1 MTIRS
6 PLFNV
11 LEKAARKAARSLLH
25 DFGEVEQLQVSQK
38 GPADFVSQADTKA
51 ENTLRAELSK
61 ARPGF
66 GFILEEGGEI
76 VGNDGEHRWV
86 IDPLDGTT
94 NFLHGIPHFCMSIAL
109 EKYRKT
115 PTGVRRET
123 LAGMIYEPIRDE
135 MFFAEKGQGAFLNG
149 KRLRVSGRA
158 KLADCVFATG
168 IPVQGRSDPK
178 VFIAELS
185 AMMERVSSVHR
196 MGSAALDLAYVAA
209 GRYDGFWERK
219 LNAWDIAA
227 GLLLIREA
235 GGYVSDM
242 DGGSDM
248 LEKGSVLVANDKLH
262 SEFARIL
269 RDAGKVAAKAGAQ

>member
-11 LEKAARKAARSLLH
+11 MEKAARKAARSLLH

-115 PTGVRRET
+115 PSGVRRPAPSTVGQHNAEIYGG
-123 LAGMIYEPIRDE
+123 LLGMSE
-135 MFFAEKGQGAFLNG
+135 
-149 KRLRVSGRA
+149 
-158 KLADCVFATG
+158 
-168 IPVQGRSDPK
+168 
-178 VFIAELS
+178 AEL
-185 AMMERVSSVHR
+185 AEL
-196 MGSAALDLAYVAA
+196 AA
-209 GRYDGFWERK
+209 
-219 LNAWDIAA
+219 I
-227 GLLLIREA
+227 
-235 GGYVSDM
+235 
-242 DGGSDM
+242 
-248 LEKGSVLVANDKLH
+248 
-262 SEFARIL
+262 
-269 RDAGKVAAKAGAQ
+269 GAI